1 MRFTR
6 TLIGMAALACSA
18 LAVAACGAS
27 TPAASPATTPSPT
40 AAATASATA
49 SATTQPSP
57 TGGTTVA
64 PTAGAAS
71 ACATSVLHVLVPAV
85 HGNAAAGSSYYP
97 IQFVNASGSP
107 CTLYGYPGVSF
118 VTSAGG
124 SQIGVPA
131 TRNPATSA
139 QLITLSP
146 GETVHAVL
154 QVVDALNYP
163 ASDCGLVTAH
173 WLKVYP
179 PNQTAAAYVSFTAQ
193 TCSKAKTILSVETV
207 QTGSTGP

>member
-18 LAVAACGAS
+18 LAVAACSSS
-27 TPAASPATTPSPT
+27 TPAPSASAKPSPT
-40 AAATASATA
+40 KPATA

-57 TGGTTVA
+57 TAGATATS
-64 PTAGAAS
+64 TAGAAP
-71 ACATSVLHVLVPAV
+71 ACATSALHVVVPAV
-85 HGNAAAGSSYYP
+85 SGNAAAGSSYYP
-97 IQFVNASGSP
+97 LQFINTSGSP

-118 VTSAGG
+118 VTAVGG

-131 TRNPATSA
+131 TRNPTTPA
-139 QLITLSP
+139 QLITLTP

-154 QVVDALNYP
+154 QVVDAQNYP
-163 ASDCGLVTAH
+163 PSDCGLVTAH

-179 PNQTAAAYVSFTAQ
+179 PNQTAPAYVSFTAQ
-193 TCSKAKTILSVETV
+193 TCSKPKTTLSVETV
-207 QTGSTGP
+207 QTGATGP

>member
-18 LAVAACGAS
+18 LAVAACGSS
-27 TPAASPATTPSPT
+27 TPVASPPAKSSPT
-40 AAATASATA
+40 TAATASPTTTA
-49 SATTQPSP
+49 SP
-57 TGGTTVA
+57 TAGATVA
-64 PTAGAAS
+64 PTAGAAP
-71 ACATSVLHVLVPAV
+71 ACATSALRVLVPTV

-97 IQFVNASGSP
+97 IQFVNTSGSP

-118 VTSAGG
+118 VTAAGG
-124 SQIGVPA
+124 SQIGIPA
-131 TRNPATSA
+131 TRNPTTPA

-179 PNQTAAAYVSFTAQ
+179 PNQTAPVYVSFTAQ
-193 TCSKAKTILSVETV
+193 TCSKPKTTLSVETV